1 MNRETFTSRLTTLLA
16 MVGVAVG
23 LGNVWR
29 FPYMMGQFG
38 GSAFL
43 FVYLGFVLL
52 FAIPALM
59 GEWALGRE
67 TRRGPMGAFTAA
79 FGPAG
84 RWIGAILVFTV
95 LVANSYYLVVI
106 ANVAYTAGFSLV
118 SGFSESSL
126 PRFEAGLAAGPL
138 QAGIGLVMIAS
149 AMFVLDRGLKRGIE
163 RVSNVF
169 VPFFGAVVLY
179 LIIMSLRLPGA
190 VQHLTEFLRPDF
202 RAMTATNVFAAM
214 GQAFFSLSLGG
225 TFYLIYGSYL
235 RAEER
240 IASSAVVTGF
250 GDASAALLAALFIVP
265 TTLVFGLDLET
276 GPRLIFVTLPHLFGE
291 VPAGRIWG
299 TAFLIALWMV
309 AYLSSLA
316 AFQVLLGT
324 LTDATHLTIRR
335 AVMIVGAAEGLL
347 MVPTAL
353 HPEWIG
359 VLDLIFGSG
368 MQVLG
373 SGLTLVALAWG
384 MGRAVTLRQV
394 FGERRG
400 LAATT
405 YFHWIR
411 WVVPAALLATLV
423 MFLADSF

>member
-1 MNRETFTSRLTTLLA
+1 

-67 TRRGPMGAFTAA
+67 TRRGPMGAFPAA
-79 FGPAG
+79 LGPAG
-84 RWIGAILVFTV
+84 RWIGVVLVITV
-95 LVANSYYLVVI
+95 LVANSYYLVVV
-106 ANVAYTAGFSLV
+106 ANVAYTAVFSLLF
-118 SGFSESSL
+118 GFSESTQS
-126 PRFEAGLAAGPL
+126 RFDAGLSAGAL
-138 QAGIGLVMIAS
+138 QAGVGLLMVGL
-149 AMFVLDRGLKRGIE
+149 AMYVLYRGLKRGIE

-169 VPFFGAVVLY
+169 VPFFGVVVLY
-179 LIIMSLRLPGA
+179 LIVASLRLPDA
-190 VQHLTEFLRPDF
+190 VSHLASFLRPDF
-202 RAMTATNVFAAM
+202 GAMTATNVFAAM

-235 RAEER
+235 RDEEK
-240 IASSAVVTGF
+240 IAPSAIVTGL

-276 GPRLIFVTLPHLFGE
+276 GPRLIFVTLPHLFAEIPG
-291 VPAGRIWG
+291 GRVLG

-309 AYLSSLA
+309 AFLSSLA

-324 LTDATHLTIRR
+324 LTDTAKISVGK
-335 AVMIVGAAEGLL
+335 AVVLVGTVEACL

-373 SGLTLVALAWG
+373 SGLTLIALTWG
-384 MGRAVTLRQV
+384 LGRAVTISQV
-394 FGERRG
+394 FGTKQG
-400 LAATT
+400 ILPAV
-405 YFHWIR
+405 FFQWIR
-411 WVVPAALLATLV
+411 WVVPVALLLTLALF
-423 MFLADSF
+423 MLNSF